1 MDVKKYGKPIEEI
14 PGAYLTRKGGLV
26 VHVRTTAQRSDKEF
40 ITDNKNLRAPDNAQN
55 LKDLFIYDDML
66 LIQYNE
72 GTGLLIHAE
81 ANITTRTQ
89 IRFYK
94 QDGRRFLSKRASQLN
109 PGWVMKPLQ
118 IKSNFKYIDVLM
130 DKIKHH
136 SARLPSPDTQ
146 RTIFWHGTSQSRAD
160 NILRSGFRPNTFFS
174 RDIRESQHF
183 AMNKSRADNSG
194 PAILASTID
203 LSQYMG
209 QYLGHRYFPDRICCF
224 IPSIPPDV
232 IKCVVNT
239 KRILDWNEIAAPFLP
254 KPNPQKTG
262 NIVTIAG
269 RCGAVGVAYWIN
281 EYLGLQGGRMVKASH
296 AGVKAIGRWIDN
308 HYSRGRLS
316 PISEKEMLMQMSIHL
331 PEFVH

>member
-1 MDVKKYGKPIEEI
+1 MQAKKYGKPIEEI
-14 PGAYLTRKGGLV
+14 PGAYLARKGELTI
-26 VHVRTTAQRSDKEF
+26 HVRTDALKWNQEPIANS
-40 ITDNKNLRAPDNAQN
+40 INLRIPDNAQN
-55 LKDLFIYDDML
+55 LKDIFIYDDMV
-66 LIQYNE
+66 LIQYDD
-72 GTGLLIHAE
+72 GIGLLIHTE
-81 ANITTRTQ
+81 ANVTTRTQ

-109 PGWVMKPLQ
+109 PGWVMKPVQ

-136 SARLPSPDTQ
+136 SARVPPPDTQ

-203 LSQYMG
+203 LSQYRG
-209 QYLGHRYFPDRICCF
+209 QYQEHRFYQRIYSF
-224 IPSIPPDV
+224 APTIPPDV
-232 IKCVVNT
+232 VRYVVNT
-239 KRILDWNEIAAPFLP
+239 KRIVDWNDIVAPLIP
-254 KPNPQKTG
+254 KPKPQMS
-262 NIVTIAG
+262 NIITIAG
-269 RCGAVGVAYWIN
+269 RCGAIGVAYWIN
-281 EYLGLQGGRMVKASH
+281 EYLGLQGNRMLEASH

-308 HYSRGRLS
+308 HYARGRLS
-316 PISEKEMLMQMSIHL
+316 PISEKEMLTQMSIYL